1 MIWPLIFS
9 FSTTGRVQKNALAEA
24 SAMAKMKDDH
34 FELVINIQKFTPEEV
49 KVYVEGQAVLVTA
62 KKCTSEGFVTDTFEN
77 KFNLPE
83 DVDVSRLTSGNIV
96 FMDNA
101 PNYLVGCVIQKI
113 YYLLR
118 RVLHQSKYFRYI
130 QRWNLDD

>member
-83 DVDVSRLTSGNIV
+83 DVDVSRLTSGNIHIV
-96 FMDNA
+96 LIPMSQRARKIKKVQAKN
-101 PNYLVGCVIQKI
+101 LVKSNK
-113 YYLLR
+113 
-118 RVLHQSKYFRYI
+118 SKGFFREI
-130 QRWNLDD
+130 GFQFKN

>member
-101 PNYLVGCVIQKI
+101 PNYLVGCVIQKR

-118 RVLHQSKYFRYI
+118 RVLHQSKNFRYI

>member
-1 MIWPLIFS
+1 
-9 FSTTGRVQKNALAEA
+9 
-24 SAMAKMKDDH
+24 MAKMKDDH

-101 PNYLVGCVIQKI
+101 PNYLVGCVIQKR
-113 YYLLR
+113 YLLPFKTCLTP
-118 RVLHQSKYFRYI
+118 V
-130 QRWNLDD
+130 